1 MEEHQVSVD
10 GTTRELPDPF
20 FVVATQNPGD
30 QIGTFPLPESQLD
43 RFLMRVQLGYPN
55 EESERELLAGEDRR
69 LMLKGTEAAT
79 NPEMLIALQHS
90 VSRVHVSNALIDYIQ
105 ALVRYTRESADI
117 EIGLSP
123 RGAQALVAAA
133 RALAFVEDHSGA
145 YPDDVQAV
153 FAAIA
158 GHRLKPAGSTRFRSP
173 AELCQHVLDSVAI
186 P

>member
-1 MEEHQVSVD
+1 
-10 GTTRELPDPF
+10 
-20 FVVATQNPGD
+20 
-30 QIGTFPLPESQLD
+30 
-43 RFLMRVQLGYPN
+43 
-55 EESERELLAGEDRR
+55 
-69 LMLKGTEAAT
+69 MLKDIEAVT
-79 NPEMLIALQHS
+79 GPETLVLLQQAVREIPVTDAL
-90 VSRVHVSNALIDYIQ
+90 VSYVQ
-105 ALVRYTRESADI
+105 ALVRHTRESADI

-133 RALAFVEDHSGA
+133 RAYAFVEKHTGV

-153 FAAIA
+153 FAAVA